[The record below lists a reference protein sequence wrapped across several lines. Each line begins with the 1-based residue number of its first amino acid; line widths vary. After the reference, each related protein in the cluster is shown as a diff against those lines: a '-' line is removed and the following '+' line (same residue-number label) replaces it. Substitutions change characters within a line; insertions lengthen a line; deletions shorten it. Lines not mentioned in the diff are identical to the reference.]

1 MRNEQ
6 LSAWSQLLS
15 GVPAEKINGPRT
27 AIGMLNLRGINVPI
41 DDGSS
46 GGRSGVMS
54 PHLPADI
61 EVPMAK
67 WERVDFSGSV
77 LSRLRLRT
85 VRWRDCSFDGCKIHD
100 CTLWSPVI
108 ERCSLN
114 KVKFRETFLTAC
126 TSLPVGEIRDSTF
139 VSADFRGSHHD
150 VCTYTNCDFSG
161 ANLNR
166 VEFTGAAMNG
176 AVFAGVLRDTCFQGP
191 DAIVSLAHPS
201 FQFRRVDFTACE
213 LIDVYFRSVDLSD
226 VRFPAD
232 DKHLVFTLS
241 DARKVEGAIGSGQSG
256 QLGLATLPFEQ
267 ALRFPPPD
275 GGRAGVIH
283 LPTYR
288 KQVGQVS
295 AEQVLELLR

>member
-1 MRNEQ
+1 
-6 LSAWSQLLS
+6 
-15 GVPAEKINGPRT
+15 
-27 AIGMLNLRGINVPI
+27 MLNLRGINVPI

-256 QLGLATLPFEQ
+256 QLGLAALPFAQ

-288 KQVGQVS
+288 KQVGEAN